1 MSPNPRHGLC
11 RDCAA
16 YLPAQPAPRCPD
28 CGSPRILLHDEL
40 DRLNIAHLD
49 CDAFYAAIEKRDDP
63 SLRNRPVIVGGER
76 RGVVAAACYI
86 ARMTGVRSAMPMFE
100 ARKLC
105 PDAVIIR
112 PAMAKYAAAGRA
124 VRALMLETTP
134 LVEPLSIDEAF
145 LDLSGTARL
154 HGGSPARTLVRL
166 ARRIETEVGI
176 TASVGLSFNKFLAK
190 LGSNMDKPRG
200 FTVIGRAEALE
211 FLGRQP
217 VGRIWGA
224 GAALQRKL
232 KSDGIATV
240 ADLRRRSEAG
250 LIARYGSIGGRL
262 YRFARGE
269 DNRRVR
275 PSGAPK
281 SVSAE
286 TTFGDDLSSPADLKA
301 RLWPLCERVADRL
314 KDKDLAGRTI
324 TVKLKTSRFRLLTR
338 SHSLAAPTK
347 LAETI
352 YRTAVS
358 LMERQARGTSFR
370 LIGIGVS
377 GLAPAVDADPADLA
391 DPDGARRRLVEGA
404 IDAVR
409 AKLGRDAIGKGRAL
423 SGPSSD
429 RAQGQRGR
437 SSRSTTR
444 NTPAREKSR

>member
-1 MSPNPRHGLC
+1 MSATPQLGLC

-16 YLPAQPAPRCPD
+16 YLPARPTPRCPS
-28 CGSPRILLHDEL
+28 CGSPRLLIHDEL
-40 DRLNIAHLD
+40 DRLCIAHLD
-49 CDAFYAAIEKRDDP
+49 CDAFYAAVEKRDDP
-63 SLRNRPVIVGGER
+63 SLRDRPVIVGGER

-86 ARMTGVRSAMPMFE
+86 ARMAGVHSAMPMFQ

-112 PAMAKYAAAGRA
+112 PTMAKYAAAGRA
-124 VRALMLETTP
+124 VRDLMLQTTP

-154 HGGSPARTLVRL
+154 HGGSPAHTLVRL
-166 ARRIETEVGI
+166 VRRIETEVGI
-176 TASVGLSFNKFLAK
+176 TASVGLSHNKFLAK
-190 LGSNMDKPRG
+190 LGSDMDKPRG

-232 KSDGIATV
+232 NSDGIATI
-240 ADLRRRSEAG
+240 ADLRQREEAD
-250 LIARYGSIGGRL
+250 LVARYGSIGGRL

-275 PSGAPK
+275 PSGKPK

-286 TTFGDDLSSPADLKA
+286 STFGDDLSSAADLKA

-314 KDKDLAGRTI
+314 KAKDLAGRTI
-324 TVKLKTSRFRLLTR
+324 TLKLKTSRFRLLTR
-338 SHSLAAPTK
+338 SHSLPAPTQ

-352 YRTAVS
+352 YRTAVT
-358 LMERQARGTSFR
+358 LMEREARGAAYR
-370 LIGIGVS
+370 LIGVGVS
-377 GLAPAVDADPADLA
+377 NLAPAVDADPVDLA

-409 AKLGRDAIGKGRAL
+409 AKLGHDAIGKGRTLLA
-423 SGPSSD
+423 SA
-429 RAQGQRGR
+429 RIQGQLGR
-437 SSRSTTR
+437 SSRSTTF
-444 NTPAREKSR
+444 NSPAREKFG